1 MNKSKYVDKMTDL
14 VEEVLVDMGVSPI
27 YTIVDNWDEEE
38 ELSMTLLHDANEH
51 SIEFNLEDLYTQKQE
66 EDVKI
71 KHQFRDAI
79 KSRVVAFVN
88 AEQELGIDEDI
99 DEEEEYDEDYE
110 DEDYEE
116 DEEYEDDEYDDEYDD
131 EDEDEDEDEEEEYD
145 EDDYDDEEDDY
156 DEEEELSQDEIL
168 RRRFANITS
177 KTSGSY
183 ESLRFSKI
191 NEAGNVLAST
201 LPKNI
206 RNENL
211 TRISQIYKNQLSD
224 LFEEGAYIT
233 KPNATDVLVFDMS
246 EFDEEGV
253 SEILENVCDNEEHM
267 EIVGI
272 KDGKI
277 VFPEQDA
284 KEME

>member
-1 MNKSKYVDKMTDL
+1 MNKSRYVEKMTDL

-27 YTIVDNWDEEE
+27 YTIIDNWDEEE

-51 SIEFNLEDLYTQKQE
+51 TIDFNLEDLYTQKQE

-88 AEQELGIDEDI
+88 EEQELGIDEDI
-99 DEEEEYDEDYE
+99 DEEYDEDDEYEEEEEDYEEEDYEDDEEYDED
-110 DEDYEE
+110 
-116 DEEYEDDEYDDEYDD
+116 
-131 EDEDEDEDEEEEYD
+131 EEEYD
-145 EDDYDDEEDDY
+145 EDDYDDEEEEDY
-156 DEEEELSQDEIL
+156 EEEEEEIEDSLSQDEIL

-177 KTSGSY
+177 RTNGSY

-201 LPKNI
+201 LPKNV
-206 RNENL
+206 RNETL
-211 TRISQIYKNQLSD
+211 SRISQIYKNQFSD
-224 LFEEGAYIT
+224 LFQDGVYIT
-233 KPNATDVLVFDMS
+233 KPNTTDVLVFDMS
-246 EFDEEGV
+246 DFDEDGV